1 MSVAYELQRRVQA
14 SLSIYDRVYYLFTL
28 SGGGAG
34 GPSLH
39 LACCSDKGRLQV
51 ACSHPLLRSDASE
64 LPQIATRPTFA
75 NSGSCLRRGAVLS
88 GFTCIGAGAHSG
100 SRRSSAFRSSAGEL
114 QSGSM
119 SVRVGSVPGQRGV
132 RAGWSACAI
141 DRKMAASPDGRGSMQ
156 VRVTRGMSAKVA
168 LLDGGGRCAWGGSK
182 ESRGG
187 NGPGSSD

>member
-1 MSVAYELQRRVQA
+1 VSVAYELQRRVQA

-28 SGGGAG
+28 SGEGAG

-39 LACCSDKGRLQV
+39 LACCNDKDRLQV

-75 NSGSCLRRGAVLS
+75 NSGSCSRRGAVLS

-114 QSGSM
+114 PSGSM

-141 DRKMAASPDGRGSMQ
+141 DRKMAASPDGRWQYAGQ
-156 VRVTRGMSAKVA
+156 GHKGHERK
-168 LLDGGGRCAWGGSK
+168 GGSTRW
-182 ESRGG
+182 RGALCMRLFEG
-187 NGPGSSD
+187 EPWWERTGEL